1 MYWKDENKEK
11 EAGDGPFLKK
21 KQIAMNFHAQVE
33 ALNEFAKKIVR
44 SAFANLLMHFSRRR

>member
-1 MYWKDENKEK
+1 
-11 EAGDGPFLKK
+11 
-21 KQIAMNFHAQVE
+21 MNFHAQVE